1 MGRSAAG
8 APGAA
13 SPAIEAA
20 GLALGYGGRRVLD
33 GVTLTIPRG
42 AGAVALV
49 GANGSGKS
57 TFLRACLGLASPMA
71 GRIGVLGTDSR
82 SRGFRGAL
90 KRVGWVPQQR
100 PTGALRLT
108 VREFVYLGR
117 HAASGFGLFFGA
129 ADREAVDGAMETAG
143 IANLAGAQVQELS
156 GGQFQRASIARALA
170 GAPELLLLDE
180 PTTHLDRES
189 RALVLGVIGSIRCAG
204 KTTIVVVS
212 HDPAVLGL
220 CDSRFA
226 FARGRVEP
234 AGREAELG

>member
-1 MGRSAAG
+1 MVRSGSAEAA
-8 APGAA
+8 P
-13 SPAIEAA
+13 PAIEAA
-20 GLALGYGGRRVLD
+20 GLALGYGGRRVID
-33 GVTLTIPRG
+33 GATLRVPRG

-57 TFLRACLGLASPMA
+57 TFLKACLGLVAPQEGSL
-71 GRIGVLGTDSR
+71 GVLGADSR

-100 PTGALRLT
+100 PAGALRLT

-117 HAASGFGLFFGA
+117 HAAAGFGLFFGS

-143 IANLAGAQVQELS
+143 IASLARAQVQELS

-180 PTTHLDRES
+180 PTTHLDQES
-189 RALVLGVIGSIRCAG
+189 RAHILGLIGSIRNAG
-204 KTTIVVVS
+204 RTTIVVAS

-220 CDSRFA
+220 CDARFI
-226 FARGRVEP
+226 FAGGRIDP
-234 AGREAELG
+234 AGQGKETGRG